1 MPRPTTIARVR
12 AALVRATAHV
22 ETLRRR
28 IAETGIHRTFF
39 LCSTPRTGST
49 MLGNLLADTGQVGRA
64 GEAFGEPFRRDVVP
78 GLSRGRFDDY
88 LVTESVRRARGT
100 GTLGYKLH
108 WDQVEL
114 FLYLLRLR
122 RGLGGATDGEVLAAV
137 FPEPRYVFMTREDSL
152 AQAVSWWKSM
162 TTGKWI
168 DGERPSGEPRF
179 DAAGI
184 ESRLRRIEAHNAN
197 WRRWFAANRIEP
209 LPVTYERLAAD
220 PTGEA
225 RRILAFV
232 GVEVPADFAAVPRTS
247 VHSDA
252 VNREWIERYRELE
265 RRSGSQAPST
275 T

>member
-1 MPRPTTIARVR
+1 MPGLTTIARVR

-28 IAETGIHRTFF
+28 IADTGIRRTFF
-39 LCSTPRTGST
+39 VCSTPRTGST
-49 MLGNLLADTGQVGRA
+49 MLGNLLADTGLVGRA

-78 GLSRGRFDDY
+78 GLSRRRFDDY
-88 LVTESVRRARGT
+88 LVRESAGRARGT

-108 WDQVEL
+108 WNQVEL

-122 RGLGGATDGEVLAAV
+122 RGLGGTTDGEVLAAI

-152 AQAVSWWKSM
+152 AQGVSWWKSM

-179 DAAGI
+179 DASGI
-184 ESRLRRIEAHNAN
+184 ESRLRRIDAHNAA

-209 LPVTYERLAAD
+209 LPMTYERLAAD
-220 PTGEA
+220 PTAEA
-225 RRILAFV
+225 RRILEFV
-232 GVEVPADFAAVPRTS
+232 GVEVPADFAAVPKTS
-247 VHSDA
+247 VHADA
-252 VNREWIERYRELE
+252 VNREWIERYRALE
-265 RRSGSQAPST
+265 RTSSPAAST